1 MTKREKQRDLFIE
14 LINYQLKDHG
24 VKYEDVK
31 ENPSWYMQY
40 STTNEKEE
48 DFIKHCVLRIQ
59 DVLKVS
65 KADAEREAS
74 WFILQWGL
82 TTVNTENK
90 KEKESLKNI
99 QDKRPI
105 KGSNGSEY

>member
-31 ENPSWYMQY
+31 ENPAWYMEY
-40 STTNEKEE
+40 HTTLEKENE
-48 DFIKHCVLRIQ
+48 FITYCISRIQ
-59 DVLKVS
+59 EVLKLS
-65 KADAEREAS
+65 KANAEREAS

-82 TTVNTENK
+82 TTKYSQNNTE
-90 KEKESLKNI
+90 SQNI
-99 QDKRPI
+99 QRKI
-105 KGSNGSEY
+105 KDSEL

>member
-40 STTNEKEE
+40 HTTKEKED
-48 DFIKHCVLRIQ
+48 DFINHCVLRIR
-59 DVLKVS
+59 DVLKIS

-82 TTVNTENK
+82 TTIYSEDKINKENP
-90 KEKESLKNI
+90 ENI
-99 QDKRPI
+99 QRKI
-105 KGSNGSEY
+105 KD

>member
-31 ENPSWYMQY
+31 ENPAWYMQY
-40 STTNEKEE
+40 HTTKEKEDE
-48 DFIKHCVLRIQ
+48 FIKHCVSRIK
-59 DVLKVS
+59 DVLKIS
-65 KADAEREAS
+65 QADAEREAS

-82 TTVNTENK
+82 TI
-90 KEKESLKNI
+90 S
-99 QDKRPI
+99 RPI
-105 KGSNGSEY
+105 GKDIKKSLGNHQRKIKD

>member
-14 LINYQLKDHG
+14 LINYQLKEHG

-40 STTNEKEE
+40 HTTKEKE
-48 DFIKHCVLRIQ
+48 DAFIQHCVLRIK
-59 DVLKVS
+59 DVLKIS
-65 KADAEREAS
+65 KVDAEREAS

-82 TTVNTENK
+82 TTINTEDK
-90 KEKESLKNI
+90 KENESLKNI
-99 QDKRPI
+99 QPRRNI
-105 KGSNGSEY
+105 KNS